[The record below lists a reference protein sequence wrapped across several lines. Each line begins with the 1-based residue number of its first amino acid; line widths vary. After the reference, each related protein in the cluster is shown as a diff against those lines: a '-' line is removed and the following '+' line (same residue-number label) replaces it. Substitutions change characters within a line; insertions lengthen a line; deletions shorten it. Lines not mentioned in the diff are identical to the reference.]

1 VALLSS
7 DNEQR
12 KGQVVV
18 QRSSASAPPVAPGD
32 LPESHKQVV
41 QRTIRHWNNEQAR
54 FYGIHFSPTDWKE
67 GGTPEFGDYAQ
78 DVLND
83 QIVDDS
89 DAGVVVF
96 TDRLGTPTGE
106 HQSGTAEEI
115 QRLRDQ
121 NKDVAVFVN
130 NCPRAPLTGP
140 AHDEKTRLNQYLDTL
155 KKHAFIADYDTEHRL
170 GEVVYRLLTR
180 IAGKYRREVE
190 ASRVDSGRSAPWGD
204 LDEEPEDPSKGVWP
218 RIEVGPAGR
227 DWRLV
232 LESNI
237 DQPLKN
243 VMPRYEDENGTP
255 SRDFDLLESRHE
267 PTAILPPRGTIAYP
281 LVQAMQ
287 SPPSA
292 ICVVEWTD
300 PQGNHHETRA
310 SVRTY

>member
-1 VALLSS
+1 MSYNALVLQLLLS
-7 DNEQR
+7 
-12 KGQVVV
+12 
-18 QRSSASAPPVAPGD
+18 APGD

-67 GGTPEFGDYAQ
+67 GGTPEFGNYAQ

-83 QIVDDS
+83 QIVNDS
-89 DAGVVVF
+89 DAGLVVF
-96 TDRLGTPTGE
+96 TDRLGTATDE
-106 HQSGTAEEI
+106 HESGTAEEI
-115 QRLRDQ
+115 HRLRQ
-121 NKDVAVFVN
+121 QGKDVAVFVN
-130 NCPRAPLTGP
+130 NCPRSPLTGP

-155 KKHAFIADYDTEHRL
+155 KKQAFIADYDTEHRL

-190 ASRVDSGRSAPWGD
+190 ASRVDSGGSALPGD
-204 LDEEPEDPSKGVWP
+204 LDEEPEDLSKGVWP
-218 RIEVGPAGR
+218 RIEVDAER

-237 DQPLKN
+237 DQPLTN
-243 VMPRYEDENGTP
+243 VMPRYEDNNGNP
-255 SRDFDLLESRHE
+255 AEDFDLLAGHHE
-267 PTAILPPRGTIAYP
+267 PTAILPPRGTTSYP

-287 SPPSA
+287 SPGSA

-300 PQGNHHETRA
+300 PQGKQHETRA